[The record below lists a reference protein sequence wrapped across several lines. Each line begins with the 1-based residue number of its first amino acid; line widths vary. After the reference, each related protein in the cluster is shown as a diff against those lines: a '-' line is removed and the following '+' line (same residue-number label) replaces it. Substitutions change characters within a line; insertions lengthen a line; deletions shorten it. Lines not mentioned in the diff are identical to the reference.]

1 MACWAGV
8 TGHIGAEM
16 SDTDSFIDEVTEEVR
31 RDQLYGYLRR
41 YGWIPAL
48 AIVLIVAGT
57 GWNEYRKSQA
67 QANAETMGDALN
79 NALRANDAEGRAAD
93 LAAVTPATSGNA
105 AVLQL
110 LLSAAQS
117 NSDQVDMA
125 IDGLN
130 RIASDGALPEIYREI
145 AGFKALLLQSDS
157 MPATEKRL
165 QLEALATPGKALR
178 LLAEEQLALMDVA
191 EGETELA
198 LARLQAILQDAE
210 ATPALQERAS
220 QLIVALGATPETLA
234 VSQG

>member
-1 MACWAGV
+1 
-8 TGHIGAEM
+8 M

-57 GWNEYRKSQA
+57 GWNEYRKSQS
-67 QANAETMGDALN
+67 QANAEAMGDALN
-79 NALRANDAEGRAAD
+79 SALRANDAAGRAAD
-93 LAAVTPATSGNA
+93 LALVTPTTPGNG

-117 NSDQVDMA
+117 NSDQSAQA
-125 IDGLN
+125 IEGLN
-130 RIASDGALPEIYREI
+130 RIASDGELPEIYREI

-157 MPATEKRL
+157 MPADEKRL
-165 QLEALATPGKALR
+165 QLEALATPGKVLR
-178 LLAEEQLALMDVA
+178 LLAEEQLALMDVS
-191 EGETELA
+191 EGETEAA

-210 ATPALQERAS
+210 ATPALQDRAS
-220 QLIVALGATPETLA
+220 QLIVALGGTPQTLA